1 MRVGCGRLDVGCS
14 SNMYIC
20 SGVFTMVVAALFYK
34 VTLKSRLEVFNS
46 VLMAVVA
53 AQFDQIKNHEM
64 RRRFLSNLKKKIS
77 GNRLFEEGIVQ
88 TDMRMNERL

>member
-20 SGVFTMVVAALFYK
+20 SGVFKMVVAALFDK

-53 AQFDQIKNHEM
+53 AQFDEIKNHEM
-64 RRRFLSNLKKKIS
+64 RRRFLSNFKKK
-77 GNRLFEEGIVQ
+77 
-88 TDMRMNERL
+88 